1 MEITFKPTLI
11 APWTLTD
18 DKIICGEAV
27 YELSTIGKMKHTAP
41 KMLSNNGVIQ
51 LFFKK

>member
-18 DKIICGEAV
+18 DKIICGTKQKNTTKSVGEG
-27 YELSTIGKMKHTAP
+27 LAP
-41 KMLSNNGVIQ
+41 PV
-51 LFFKK
+51 FKF